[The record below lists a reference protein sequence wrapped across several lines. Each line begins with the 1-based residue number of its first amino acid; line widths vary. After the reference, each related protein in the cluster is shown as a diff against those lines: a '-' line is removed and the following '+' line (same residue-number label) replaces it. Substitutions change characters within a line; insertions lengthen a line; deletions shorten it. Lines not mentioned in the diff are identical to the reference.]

1 MERLTAFVWEHIGD
15 DTTRLIM
22 NKAKWPEIDMDM
34 AVNCIESRRKL
45 RGKVQE
51 WCDEPRLIFPRKLS
65 AEQCSSSA
73 TGIYKADLAAKIA
86 SSEQAGKT
94 DIGFRLADLTGGLG
108 VDSWFFSKKAEQVMY
123 CEMLQELCMA
133 AKHNYAVLQA
143 NNITVNNAAIIS
155 KTQIDQQEKA
165 NQELSVPTKDQG
177 MNTENLSVF
186 KTPSQ
191 ILSDFQPN
199 IVYIDPARRGEG
211 GKKVF
216 LIEDCTPDVLTL
228 KDEIFQH
235 TRHILLKLSPM
246 ADITMVCERLGRC
259 CREVHVVAA
268 GGECKELLVWMDREW
283 DDEYTIHAV
292 ELHKDGEAGVF
303 SFNVLEEKNAVALQ
317 YSSHVCNGT
326 TNKSNNSS
334 NNSCSENTKDEKL
347 YLFEPGK
354 ALMKAGAFNLV
365 AERFQIA
372 KLGRST
378 HYYIF
383 SALESKGT
391 EASKSESKPSTD
403 SRTVFQAKAQE
414 LKQYGKVF
422 RIIRMEPLDKR
433 TIKAAGKEFPKAEV
447 TARNIPMDTDTLR
460 KKLGVTS
467 GDDAHIFGL
476 KSDFQGSLL
485 IITQIKG

>member
-1 MERLTAFVWEHIGD
+1 MERLTAFVSEHIGD

-22 NKAKWPEIDMDM
+22 NKAKWPDIDMDL

-45 RGKVQE
+45 KGKVQE

-73 TGIYKADLAAKIA
+73 TGIYKAELAERIYLT
-86 SSEQAGKT
+86 EIGLTIHNGGQNCEDQNT
-94 DIGFRLADLTGGLG
+94 DRKDTSTENSKNGFRLADLTGGLG

-123 CEMLQELCMA
+123 CEMLPELCNA
-133 AKHNYAVLQA
+133 AEHNYAVLQA
-143 NNITVNNAAIIS
+143 DNIIVKNAAVIS
-155 KTQIDQQEKA
+155 EQQIEQHNYNKQYVNTSSDKYACAE
-165 NQELSVPTKDQG
+165 SV
-177 MNTENLSVF
+177 SVF
-186 KTPSQ
+186 QTPDQ
-191 ILSDFQPN
+191 ILSGFQPD
-199 IVYIDPARRGEG
+199 IVYMDPARRGEG

-235 TRHILLKLSPM
+235 SKNILLKLSPM
-246 ADITMVCERLGRC
+246 ADITMVCERLGKC

-283 DDEYTIHAV
+283 NDEYMIHAV

-303 SFNVLEEKNAVALQ
+303 SFGITEEKNATFNA
-317 YSSHVCNGT
+317 Y
-326 TNKSNNSS
+326 KSGSI
-334 NNSCSENTKDEKL
+334 KGQVH

-372 KLGRST
+372 KFGRST

-383 SALESKGT
+383 SDEGSDETEPSSNESRIT
-391 EASKSESKPSTD
+391 PHSK
-403 SRTVFQAKAQE
+403 VQE
-414 LKQYGKVF
+414 LKQHGKVF

-476 KSDFQGSLL
+476 KSDTSGMLLL
-485 IITQIKG
+485 ICSAHR

>member
-1 MERLTAFVWEHIGD
+1 MEKLTAFVSEHIGD

-22 NKAKWPEIDMDM
+22 NKAKWPEINMDM

-45 RGKVQE
+45 KGKMQE

-65 AEQCSSSA
+65 AEQCSSSS
-73 TGIYKADLAAKIA
+73 TGIYKAELAARIYNTVNSKA
-86 SSEQAGKT
+86 
-94 DIGFRLADLTGGLG
+94 GFRLADLTGGLG
-108 VDSWFFSKKAEQVMY
+108 VDSWFFSKKAGQVMY
-123 CEMLQELCMA
+123 CEMIPELCMA
-133 AKHNYAVLQA
+133 AKHNFAVLQA
-143 NNITVNNAAIIS
+143 NNITVNNAAVIS
-155 KTQIDQQEKA
+155 KTQIAQQESA
-165 NQELSVPTKDQG
+165 RPVTTSTQSINSEGISI
-177 MNTENLSVF
+177 F
-186 KTPSQ
+186 KTPTQ
-191 ILSDFQPN
+191 ILADFQPD
-199 IVYIDPARRGEG
+199 IVYMDPARRGEG

-283 DDEYTIHAV
+283 DDDYMIHAV
-292 ELHKDGEAGVF
+292 ELHKNGEPGVF
-303 SFNVLEEKNAVALQ
+303 SFSVSEEK
-317 YSSHVCNGT
+317 
-326 TNKSNNSS
+326 SS
-334 NNSCSENTKDEKL
+334 NVHILTSDASKELVSSTSGSI

-365 AERFQIA
+365 ADRFQIA

-378 HYYIF
+378 HYYVF
-383 SALESKGT
+383 YDQEPDGTEKSERSPESKA
-391 EASKSESKPSTD
+391 EI
-403 SRTVFQAKAQE
+403 
-414 LKQYGKVF
+414 LKNHGKVF

-476 KSDFQGSLL
+476 KSDSQGTLL
-485 IITQIKG
+485 IITKI